1 MPRKVMSPALKNQEQ
16 LDDVLKRVKRAE
28 GQIGGVIR
36 MLEESRSCEEVVH
49 QMAAVGKAMNTAA
62 ITLIASS
69 LQECILENRS
79 NNPEQRE
86 RLQKLFLSLA

>member
-1 MPRKVMSPALKNQEQ
+1 MPKKVAAPALKNQEQ
-16 LDDVLKRVKRAE
+16 LEEILKRVKRAE
-28 GQIGGVIR
+28 GQIAGVIR

-69 LQECILENRS
+69 LQECILDKKS

>member
-1 MPRKVMSPALKNQEQ
+1 MSRKAVAPALKNQEQ
-16 LDDVLKRVKRAE
+16 LDEVLNRVKRAE
-28 GQIGGVIR
+28 GQIAGVIR
-36 MLEESRSCEEVVH
+36 MLEENRSCEEVVH

-69 LQECILENRS
+69 LQECILDKKS